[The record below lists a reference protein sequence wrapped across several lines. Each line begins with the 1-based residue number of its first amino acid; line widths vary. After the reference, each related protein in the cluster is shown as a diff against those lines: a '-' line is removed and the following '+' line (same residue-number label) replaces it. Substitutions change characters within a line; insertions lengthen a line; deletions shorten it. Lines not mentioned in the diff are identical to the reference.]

1 MINRPLTKGSNIA
14 NAAAHIVR
22 GRTKILNSV
31 SDANLI
37 ASDSNDSAYGPNNNY
52 EDGKKPFHY
61 NYRGNIYYYLL
72 MESNPYFRVLKIY

>member
-1 MINRPLTKGSNIA
+1 MINWPLTKGSNIA

-37 ASDSNDSAYGPNNNY
+37 ASDSNDSTYGPNNNY
-52 EDGKKPFHY
+52 EDGKR
-61 NYRGNIYYYLL
+61 NL
-72 MESNPYFRVLKIY
+72 

>member
-1 MINRPLTKGSNIA
+1 MNNQPLTKGSNIA

-37 ASDSNDSAYGPNNNY
+37 ASDSNDSTYGPNNNY
-52 EDGKKPFHY
+52 EDGKR
-61 NYRGNIYYYLL
+61 NL
-72 MESNPYFRVLKIY
+72 

>member
-1 MINRPLTKGSNIA
+1 MSSFFEQKILKNILFVINRPSTKGSNIA

-37 ASDSNDSAYGPNNNY
+37 ASDSNDSAYGTTKSAYGPNNNY
-52 EDGKKPFHY
+52 EDGKRNF
-61 NYRGNIYYYLL
+61 
-72 MESNPYFRVLKIY
+72 